1 MDALSISMLVAFVVL
16 AIGFGL
22 SGLDDLVFDLVY
34 WARRTV
40 SGRPYRP
47 VALTTLD
54 AEPQRRVALFVP
66 AWHEADVI
74 EEMLLRHTRVIDY
87 DAYDIFVGTYP
98 NDPDT
103 QAAVERA
110 AAVDGRVHKCVS
122 PTPGPT
128 TKADNLNAVL
138 DHMTRHEAQAGVHY
152 DAVMLHDAEDLLHPY
167 ELKLVNHHLGLE
179 TAEMIQ
185 TPILPVRA
193 PLAAWTQATYMDQ
206 FAEGQTKD
214 MHVRRW
220 LGGFV
225 PSCGVA
231 TTLTRG
237 ALATLRADHPDGR
250 TFDPSSLTEDYELGF
265 KLSLAGTGG
274 VFLDQEVV
282 QDRPPTGDRRPERRV
297 TTRSEF
303 PDRFRTAVR
312 QRARWGLGIVFQS
325 WQRNGWAGSLAHRW
339 LLFHDRKAPWANTM
353 VLLGYLFLAVLILAP
368 LLGLAD
374 RETLLPE
381 TGWTWPVLIG
391 LGLLMLNRLLQR
403 AIAVGRVYG
412 VPHAVLSVLRQ
423 PWDNVI
429 NIAATYRASR
439 QFVQSV
445 RSGRAPAWD
454 KTQHVVPKAA
464 RRAAA
469 EAPAPRVASPK
480 QPQAV

>member
-1 MDALSISMLVAFVVL
+1 MGTLSAVMLATFVVL
-16 AIGFGL
+16 AFGFGL

-34 WARRTV
+34 WIRRAF
-40 SGRPYRP
+40 SGRPFRP

-54 AEPQRRVALFVP
+54 AEPERRVAIFVP
-66 AWHEADVI
+66 AWHESDVI
-74 EEMLLRHTRVIDY
+74 EAMLLRHTYVIDY

-98 NDPDT
+98 NDPET
-103 QAAVERA
+103 QAAVARA
-110 AAVDGRVHKCVS
+110 AAWDRRIHQCVS
-122 PTPGPT
+122 TTPGPT

-138 DHMTRHEAQAGVHY
+138 DQMTQHEAEAGVHY

-167 ELKLVNHHLGLE
+167 ELKLVNHHLGLG

-193 PLAAWTQATYMDQ
+193 PLMAWTQGTYMDQ

-231 TTLTRG
+231 TTLTRD

-250 TFDPSSLTEDYELGF
+250 TFDPSSLTEDYELGL

-282 QDRPPTGDRRPERRV
+282 QDRPPIGDRQPERRV

-303 PDRFRTAVR
+303 PDRYRTAVR
-312 QRARWGLGIVFQS
+312 QRSRWGLGIVFQS
-325 WQRNGWAGSLAHRW
+325 WQRNGWTGNFAHRW

-353 VLLGYLFLAVLILAP
+353 VLLGYLFLAVLLLAP

-374 RETLLPE
+374 HGELLPE
-381 TGWTWPVLIG
+381 RAWTWPVLIG

-412 VPHAVLSVLRQ
+412 LPHAVLSVLRQ

-445 RSGRAPAWD
+445 RSGRTPAWD

-464 RRAAA
+464 RQAAA
-469 EAPAPRVASPK
+469 EAEAPRASFPR
-480 QPQAV
+480 QPHAV